1 MPSVSAITTDTD
13 EATPCPPWCK
23 VNHTDPHEDGNY
35 HYSDL
40 IDAGPVA
47 LRLDTDTSGRTTLEI
62 VTSHA
67 DGDGLTLDDLDALQ
81 ARLADLRPALAA
93 ATLPA
98 GTR

>member
-1 MPSVSAITTDTD
+1 MNDTVATPTDTPQ
-13 EATPCPPWCK
+13 ATTCPPWCK
-23 VNHTDPHEDGNY
+23 VNHTDPHEDNDY

-62 VTSHA
+62 VTTHA

-81 ARLADLRPALAA
+81 ARLSDLRPALAA

-98 GTR
+98 GAR

>member
-1 MPSVSAITTDTD
+1 MTATVATATDTQ
-13 EATPCPPWCK
+13 CPAYPWCT
-23 VNHTDPHEDGNY
+23 VDHTLSHEDNDY
-35 HYSDL
+35 HYSNA

-47 LRLDTDTSGRTTLEI
+47 LRIDQDTHGRTTLEI

-67 DGDGLTLDDLDALQ
+67 DGDGLTLDDLDVLQ
-81 ARLADLRPALAA
+81 ARLADLRPILAA